1 MYQND
6 IMILL
11 FILNSLRD
19 NIKHRAYQNQTT
31 TEKFEKS
38 VNNGSININNLTKIA
53 EYSSYLFT
61 LS

>member
-31 TEKFEKS
+31 TEKFEK
-38 VNNGSININNLTKIA
+38 IIKFEA
-53 EYSSYLFT
+53 
-61 LS
+61 

>member
-31 TEKFEKS
+31 TEEFEK
-38 VNNGSININNLTKIA
+38 N
-53 EYSSYLFT
+53 
-61 LS
+61 

>member
-11 FILNSLRD
+11 FILNSLRY

-31 TEKFEKS
+31 TEEFE
-38 VNNGSININNLTKIA
+38 NN
-53 EYSSYLFT
+53 
-61 LS
+61 